1 MNSLSRHM
9 TNRALS
15 SSLVS
20 TRLQS
25 SLAGGAAA
33 TSSSTIQ
40 LPIYKERKP
49 TDVLR
54 ALEGTIKRDPT
65 APHYKYID
73 DPYLIPVSQSTKRSY
88 ALAKES
94 GRKAAMWIRQEL
106 SYLFDHRVMDPVI
119 ESFLPKIEYTSKDQV
134 SEEVLKKVIKDANP
148 SDALTIYKLL
158 EEQVSVETKSELLQL
173 LCYYNNEEPLSEE
186 FMEHKWFKNDS
197 KTPSWKHC
205 SETDKLFAFL
215 KDQGGKIAADAY
227 SAMICGNAKYINT
240 ERAWQLSEE
249 ADRLNIPLTIEAY
262 NYIISL
268 ATTITDNGSE
278 RRKIVL
284 NTMGKIKEQGLEPNI
299 GTLNSAL
306 KVTSRMN
313 RNNAEEFCRLLFGE
327 FKSIGIEPSLAS
339 YYYALKAFYR
349 KDSPACSLLREIMNK
364 IKNKSFVAQS
374 KADTLFFPFAM
385 DVAANIVI
393 DPELGDQIHKLLLTG
408 DNYNF
413 IGNNFGEN
421 IYYRH
426 YFMLQVQNRPIDA
439 FMNNYY
445 DVIVPNIYVP
455 EPMVMNAILS
465 TLEFSDPDIS
475 REYLAR
481 IWSHMVQFEHLERKN
496 LVSKALNLMRVHCK
510 PDNNSPFNA
519 IFADAAWTVWKYVL
533 LQQERR
539 IQTLNWEGRILGDMA
554 ILCLRADEVDNSAT
568 IVTYLLE
575 KQSSIIG
582 VPDFEQLDIL
592 LDGFIMKCFAPPTID
607 LVTYCAE
614 NDFPEVPGMV
624 EKIESNLSL
633 TEWQHNRLKSFVD
646 AKKGSK
652 KKSKDIN

>member
-1 MNSLSRHM
+1 
-9 TNRALS
+9 ALS

-25 SLAGGAAA
+25 SLAGNATA

-40 LPIYKERKP
+40 IPIYKERKP

-88 ALAKES
+88 ALAKEA

-158 EEQVSVETKSELLQL
+158 EEQVSVETKSELFQL

-186 FMEHKWFKNDS
+186 LMANKWFKNDS
-197 KTPSWKHC
+197 KTPSWKPC

-215 KDQGGKIAADAY
+215 KEQGGKIAADAY
-227 SAMICGNAKYINT
+227 SAMICGNAKYMNA

-268 ATTITDNGSE
+268 ATAITDNGSE
-278 RRKIVL
+278 RKKIVL
-284 NTMGKIKEQGLEPNI
+284 NTMKKIKELGLEPNI

-339 YYYALKAFYR
+339 YYYALKTFYR

-364 IKNKSFVAQS
+364 IKNKAFVAQS

-385 DVAANIVI
+385 DVAANIII

-426 YFMLQVQNRPIDA
+426 YFMLQAQNCPIDA

-510 PDNNSPFNA
+510 PDKNSPFNA

-575 KQSSIIG
+575 KQSSTIG

-592 LDGFIMKCFAPPTID
+592 LDGFIMKCFAPPTMD
-607 LVTYCAE
+607 LVAYCAE

-633 TEWQHNRLKSFVD
+633 TEWQHNRLRSFVD
-646 AKKGSK
+646 ANEGSK
-652 KKSKDIN
+652 KKPRI

>member
-15 SSLVS
+15 SSVVS

-25 SLAGGAAA
+25 SLAGGATA
-33 TSSSTIQ
+33 TSPGTIKI
-40 LPIYKERKP
+40 PIYKERKP
-49 TDVLR
+49 TDILR

-73 DPYLIPVSQSTKRSY
+73 DPYLIPVSQSSKRSY
-88 ALAKES
+88 ALAKEA
-94 GRKAAMWIRQEL
+94 GRKAAMWVRQEL

-134 SEEVLKKVIKDANP
+134 SEEVLKSVIKDGNP

-158 EEQVSVETKSELLQL
+158 EEQVSVETKSDLLQL

-186 FMEHKWFKNDS
+186 LMEHKWFKNDS
-197 KTPSWKHC
+197 KSHSWRPC

-227 SAMICGNAKYINT
+227 SAMICGNAKYMNT

-249 ADRLNIPLTIEAY
+249 ADRHNIPLTIEAY
-262 NYIISL
+262 NYIITL
-268 ATTITDNGSE
+268 TTAITDNGNE
-278 RRKIVL
+278 RKKIVL
-284 NTMGKIKEQGLEPNI
+284 NTMGKIKDQGLEPNV
-299 GTLNSAL
+299 GTFNSAL

-313 RNNAEEFCRLLFGE
+313 RNIAEEFCRLLFGE
-327 FKSIGIEPSLAS
+327 FKSIGIKPSLAS
-339 YYYALKAFYR
+339 YYYALKTFYR
-349 KDSPACSLLREIMNK
+349 KDSTACSLLREIIHKINNK
-364 IKNKSFVAQS
+364 TFVAQS

-385 DVAANIVI
+385 DVAANVII

-413 IGNNFGEN
+413 IGNNYGEN
-421 IYYRH
+421 IYYRN

-455 EPMVMNAILS
+455 EPTVMNAILS
-465 TLEFSDPDIS
+465 TLEFSDPDVS
-475 REYLAR
+475 RDYLAR

-496 LVSKALNLMRVHCK
+496 IVSKALNLMRVH
-510 PDNNSPFNA
+510 S
-519 IFADAAWTVWKYVL
+519 
-533 LQQERR
+533 
-539 IQTLNWEGRILGDMA
+539 LNWEGRILGDMA

-592 LDGFIMKCFAPPTID
+592 LDGFIMKCFAPPIID

-614 NDFPEVPGMV
+614 NDFPEVPEMV

-646 AKKGSK
+646 AKKSSNK

>member
-25 SLAGGAAA
+25 SLAGNATA

-40 LPIYKERKP
+40 IPIYKERKP

-88 ALAKES
+88 ALAKEA

-158 EEQVSVETKSELLQL
+158 EEQVSVETKSELFQL

-186 FMEHKWFKNDS
+186 LMANKWFKNDS
-197 KTPSWKHC
+197 KTPSWKPC

-215 KDQGGKIAADAY
+215 KEQGGKIAADAY
-227 SAMICGNAKYINT
+227 SAMICGNAKYMNA

-268 ATTITDNGSE
+268 ATAITDNGSE
-278 RRKIVL
+278 RKKIVL
-284 NTMGKIKEQGLEPNI
+284 NTMKKIKELGLEPNI

-339 YYYALKAFYR
+339 YYYALKTFYR

-364 IKNKSFVAQS
+364 IKNKAFVAQS

-385 DVAANIVI
+385 DVAANIII

-426 YFMLQVQNRPIDA
+426 YFMLQAQNCPIDA

-510 PDNNSPFNA
+510 PDKNSPFNA

-575 KQSSIIG
+575 KQSSTIG

-592 LDGFIMKCFAPPTID
+592 LDGFIMKCFAPPTMD
-607 LVTYCAE
+607 LVAYCAE

-633 TEWQHNRLKSFVD
+633 TEWQHNRLRSFVD
-646 AKKGSK
+646 ANEGSK
-652 KKSKDIN
+652 KKPRI